1 MGIKHIDSLQ
11 RDTVYQRIGAGQV
24 KMMRSRAP
32 LPGGS
37 TKLQGTSL
45 EAPAK
50 VSNMAATLTVWPA
63 KHATITGFL
72 PPVHHLF
79 TMPLHYQHPTVLG
92 PSHSL
97 SKGSD
102 S

>member
-1 MGIKHIDSLQ
+1 MDSLQ
-11 RDTVYQRIGAGQV
+11 RDTLYQRIGAEQV
-24 KMMRSRAP
+24 KMRRSMTP
-32 LPGGS
+32 LPSGS

-50 VSNMAATLTVWPA
+50 VSNMAATLTVRTA
-63 KHATITGFL
+63 KHATITEFL

-79 TMPLHYQHPTVLG
+79 MMSQHLQHSTVLG
-92 PSHSL
+92 PFHPL

-102 S
+102 C